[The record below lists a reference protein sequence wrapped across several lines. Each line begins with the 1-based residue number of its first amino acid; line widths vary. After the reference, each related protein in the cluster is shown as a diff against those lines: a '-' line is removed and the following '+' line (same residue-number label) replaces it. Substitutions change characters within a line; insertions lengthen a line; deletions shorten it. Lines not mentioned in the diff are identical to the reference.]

1 MKTKFLDDI
10 IKILISI
17 MFIIVFYMIEI
28 NKLLKYRR
36 LKQSKQNKEM
46 NL

>member
-1 MKTKFLDDI
+1 MKTKFLDI

-17 MFIIVFYMIEI
+17 MIVFYMIEI

-36 LKQSKQNKEM
+36 NKQSKQNKGM

>member
-1 MKTKFLDDI
+1 MKTQFLDDI

>member
-1 MKTKFLDDI
+1 MKTKFLDI
-10 IKILISI
+10 IKIFISI
-17 MFIIVFYMIEI
+17 MIVFYMIEI

-36 LKQSKQNKEM
+36 NKQSKQNKGM

>member
-17 MFIIVFYMIEI
+17 MFIIVSYMIEI
-28 NKLLKYRR
+28 NKLLQYRR

>member
-1 MKTKFLDDI
+1 MKTKFLDI

-17 MFIIVFYMIEI
+17 MFMIVFYMIEI

-36 LKQSKQNKEM
+36 NKQSKQNKGM